1 MIRFFKYL
9 TLLLIVACLV
19 TIALANRDPVTLS
32 LLPPAL
38 EEFLGM
44 SWAKLRDIPLY
55 AVFYGGV
62 VVGLLIGFL
71 WEWIREAKHRQEADK
86 RQKQVIDLKREV
98 SKLKGGKNV
107 GEDDVLA
114 ILENAPSKAG

>member
-9 TLLLIVACLV
+9 ILLLIVACLV